1 MKKLTKMAAGFSI
14 CLMAFTT
21 SLFGAGKKVSIPNGA
36 ERFGLLKIVS
46 TENNGSNDFVTKP
59 VAKHVRESQLS
70 WGDKSN
76 INAPEPYYEKCIISY
91 GDREI
96 GEAQVKVRGNWTTD
110 YAKKSLRIKFDKKQ
124 NIGDLHSSE
133 KYKNW
138 VLLAVYK
145 DPSFLRDA
153 VALEMYN
160 KMFKGYASE
169 CQLVELEVNGEYFGV
184 YLLAEQQEA
193 KRLGLT
199 EPEKNATNTDIGYLI
214 ELDGYSYTEAE
225 NEQFNINYLG
235 NVKDYNGK
243 TVNNFTSG
251 YSIKSDI
258 NDKVQHDF
266 IADYMNKVW
275 KICYEAV
282 YNKKY
287 YKFDSNFNLLEYTPA
302 GSDNN
307 AKCFECVSQVINIES
322 LADFYIYNE
331 IICDPDLYY
340 SSFFM
345 SVDFA
350 EGKDHRLSFSAPWD
364 FDSTMGNKR
373 FSIAGSDCV
382 NEGINAMFA
391 GVCQPDVNGWGKDNA
406 NPWMVIFI
414 REPWFQKIVKEEW
427 AKIPSQKILTE
438 LQKYIDEYSSKK
450 YQAVYDA
457 TRKVWGNPTS
467 KQGISDELCAASKT
481 AAAKGQAASA
491 EYFKGWLTKRFAA
504 VDNIIRNLQ

>member
-1 MKKLTKMAAGFSI
+1 MKKNSKVNVLFFI
-14 CLMAFTT
+14 CMFISTT
-21 SLFGAGKKVSIPNGA
+21 SLFAAKKKVSIPADA
-36 ERFGLLKIVS
+36 ERFGLIKIVS
-46 TENNGSNDFVTKP
+46 TENKGSNDFVTKP

-70 WGDKSN
+70 WGDRKN

-160 KMFKGYASE
+160 KMFKSYASD

-199 EPEKNATNTDIGYLI
+199 EPEKDAKNTDIGYLI
-214 ELDGYSYTEAE
+214 ELDGYSYTEPE

-235 NVKDYNGK
+235 NVKDYNGRI
-243 TVNNFTSG
+243 VSNLQSG
-251 YSIKSDI
+251 YTIKSDI

-287 YKFDSNFNLLEYTPA
+287 YKFDSNYNLQEYTPE

-307 AKCFECVSQVINIES
+307 AKCCECVSQVINIES
-322 LADFYIYNE
+322 LADFYIFNE

-345 SVDFA
+345 CTDFA
-350 EGKDHRLSFSAPWD
+350 EGKDHRLTFCAPWD

-382 NEGINAMFA
+382 NGGINAMFA
-391 GVCQPDVNGWGKDNA
+391 GVCQPDVNGSGNDNA

-414 REPWFQKIVKEEW
+414 KEPWFQKIVKEEW
-427 AKIPSQKILTE
+427 AEIPSQKILTQ

-467 KQGISDELCAASKT
+467 NEGISNELCAASKT
-481 AAAKGQAASA
+481 AAAKGQSASA
-491 EYFKGWLTKRFAA
+491 EYFKDWLTKRFTA
-504 VDNIIRNLQ
+504 VDNIIRDLK